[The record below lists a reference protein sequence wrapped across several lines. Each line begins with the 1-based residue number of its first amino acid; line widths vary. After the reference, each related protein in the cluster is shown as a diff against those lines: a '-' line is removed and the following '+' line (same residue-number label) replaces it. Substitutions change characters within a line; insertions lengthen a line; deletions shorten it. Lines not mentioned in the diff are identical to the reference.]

1 MVFAQSKEELQKKRD
16 DLNKQIEYTK
26 KKLDEARSKTK
37 NTENQV
43 YMLDRQISL
52 RQSLIQNINAEIEQI
67 EQEMGH
73 NHDRIGLLESDL
85 KALKD
90 EYARMIYEAYK
101 NRGAY
106 QKLMYVF
113 ASDNFNQA
121 YKRMKVMQQYASVRK
136 AQADAIMSTQKELA
150 EANLQLEQSR
160 KEKEKL
166 AGEKTQESQL
176 LASDKSERQEALTAL
191 KQEEKGLKKKQQ
203 QQEEEKQRL
212 NQAIQ
217 KIIDDEIKASR
228 AKNNGKY
235 ELTPEGKIES
245 AAFEKNKNKLP
256 WPVSRG
262 VVTGKFGKQNHPIL
276 PGITIDSKGIDIS
289 TDVNAEVTAVF
300 GGEVTKVFTIMGA
313 GLNIIVTHG
322 GYKTV
327 YTNLKDLKVKAGD
340 KIEPR
345 QSIGK
350 VLTEGDKTVLHLEIW
365 QVTATGGTPLDP
377 LNWLSPR

>member
-1 MVFAQSKEELQKKRD
+1 
-16 DLNKQIEYTK
+16 
-26 KKLDEARSKTK
+26 
-37 NTENQV
+37 V

-121 YKRMKVMQQYASVRK
+121 YKRMKVMQQYATVRK
-136 AQADAIMSTQKELA
+136 AQANAIMSTQKELA
-150 EANLQLEQSR
+150 EANFQLEQSR

-166 AGEKTQESQL
+166 ANDKTQESSL
-176 LASDKSERQEALTAL
+176 LAGDKSERQEALTAL

-245 AAFEKNKNKLP
+245 VAFEKNKNKLP

-262 VVTGKFGKQNHPIL
+262 VLTGKFGKQNHPIL

-289 TDVNAEVTAVF
+289 TDNNAEVTAVF
-300 GGEVTKVFTIMGA
+300 GGEVTKVFSIMGA

-350 VLTEGDKTVLHLEIW
+350 VLTEGDKTVLHIEIW

-377 LNWLSPR
+377 INWLSPR